1 MRQTPRL
8 LILVTGFVSLFFGPL
23 AAPQQAPQ
31 QQATESKFNAAEC
44 NWLLSN
50 FNSGKAIPVR
60 QGSLFVGSQT
70 AQRLDG
76 LRKQMT
82 SLGIPGIV
90 VYAPVIAGGK
100 LTMMRMESRSGGE
113 APLLQAHKTAWN
125 EQTFR
130 TAITAAQQPGGDFF
144 RRDLHRQL
152 LADYSQDDV
161 GKSVFVFDPE
171 SYGLAPQALG
181 LKDSVIV
188 ASPDFSRALANLHSL
203 KAAEFAPS
211 KFAAILGLPSTE
223 ADFSSVFGSSKEF
236 GDLVEWQSYNR
247 EALEVA
253 SSHGVKVLT
262 GSPQLTAKTKV
273 DLLREI
279 EKQAGIVLIV
289 AHAEGARIILPGAK
303 APIDISPSDISSLH
317 LKENPFVV
325 LRVCQGDDHGFANA
339 FLKAGAVG
347 VWSNRG
353 VIRAD
358 VAIEQVRL
366 FLEHLGTSGNAL
378 EAIVHVMSQNP
389 NAAAS
394 STLFTELMG
403 NLGGAVHEN
412 TR

>member
-1 MRQTPRL
+1 MRHTTRF
-8 LILVTGFVSLFFGPL
+8 LILGTTVLSLFFAPL
-23 AAPQQAPQ
+23 ATPHQNAGQPNK
-31 QQATESKFNAAEC
+31 SKLNAEEC

-50 FNSGKAIPVR
+50 LNSGKVIPVG
-60 QGSLFVGSQT
+60 QGSLFVSSETVQK
-70 AQRLDG
+70 LDA
-76 LRKQMT
+76 LRTQLT
-82 SLGIPGIV
+82 SLGAPGVV

-100 LTMMRMESRSGGE
+100 LTMMRMEGRSAGE

-130 TAITAAQQPGGDFF
+130 LAITAAQQPGGEFF
-144 RRDLHRQL
+144 KRDLHRQL
-152 LADYSQDDV
+152 LADHSQDDL
-161 GKSVFVFDPE
+161 GKSIFIFDPE
-171 SYGLAPQALG
+171 SYGIAPQALG

-188 ASPDFSRALANLHSL
+188 ASPDFGRALANLHSL
-203 KAAEFAPS
+203 KTARVAPS
-211 KFAAILGLPSTE
+211 KFAAILGLPANE
-223 ADFSSVFGSSKEF
+223 ADFNSVFGNSTTF
-236 GDLVEWQSYNR
+236 GDLAEWQSYNR
-247 EALEVA
+247 EALEVS

-262 GSPQLTAKTKV
+262 GSQQVAAKSKV

-279 EKQAGIVLIV
+279 EKQAGIVFIV
-289 AHAEGARIILPGAK
+289 AHAEGARIILPGGK
-303 APIDISPSDISSLH
+303 TPIDISPSDIANLH
-317 LKENPFVV
+317 LRENPFVV

-366 FLEHLGTSGNAL
+366 FLEHLGTSGNTID
-378 EAIVHVMSQNP
+378 AIVHVMSQNP

-403 NLGGAVHEN
+403 DFGGALHEQN
-412 TR
+412 R